1 MFRILR
7 TTNKNNELIHNHNIS
22 TILDY
27 QMNRASIG
35 LLPDPHTAMPV
46 AKALLFSKYIETLT
60 MAGR

>member
-1 MFRILR
+1 
-7 TTNKNNELIHNHNIS
+7 
-22 TILDY
+22 
-27 QMNRASIG
+27 MNRASIG